1 MFNSTKATDSSPP
14 NQKLEYKSHTSP
26 VADRYHTKYQQAKSH
41 GVSQNSDDST
51 GLVKVD
57 QKETKKK
64 SL

>member
-57 QKETKKK
+57 
-64 SL
+64 